1 MDYFKFLQDE
11 LIRKNYIDQAIASA
25 ISQAMGTLKLTAP
38 NGDVYVMSVSNEGQ
52 LVLTKEN
59 K

>member
-11 LIRKNYIDQAIASA
+11 LIRKNYIDQTIASA
-25 ISQAMGTLKLTAP
+25 IEQAMGALKLTAP
-38 NGDVYVMSVSNEGQ
+38 NGDVYLLSVSNEGQ
-52 LVLTKEN
+52 MVLTKET